1 MSRYIFGL
9 CFKSSENQSTL
20 LSCACA
26 ALAADPSPGFPGNLE
41 FPQFSVLNHPHF
53 LKHRALSMGG
63 RGETQPWLQD
73 WWIPS
78 QQGRA
83 DSTESILP
91 INTQL
96 SLKKSGVGSYLLQ
109 GKVVLWRSNS
119 NWFRDQFCLWLP
131 LQVPAAP
138 AKLEV
143 FLKMGVKTNSK
154 WKNTQF
160 EYVALNSL
168 FLIREWPKR
177 HGTENLRHKGPC
189 LVWNYV
195 ICFSVQKWV
204 TCLRPVNRL
213 LRFKFK

>member
-1 MSRYIFGL
+1 MALLLILLTAPETNVHTWITITAICCHNQLFIKAFACAVAFGL
-9 CFKSSENQSTL
+9 SPFRNVHFWCFKSSENQSTL

-96 SLKKSGVGSYLLQ
+96 SLKKSGVGSYLL
-109 GKVVLWRSNS
+109 
-119 NWFRDQFCLWLP
+119 
-131 LQVPAAP
+131 
-138 AKLEV
+138 
-143 FLKMGVKTNSK
+143 
-154 WKNTQF
+154 
-160 EYVALNSL
+160 
-168 FLIREWPKR
+168 
-177 HGTENLRHKGPC
+177 
-189 LVWNYV
+189 
-195 ICFSVQKWV
+195 
-204 TCLRPVNRL
+204 
-213 LRFKFK
+213 